1 MKSLENDQFE
11 IYNGH
16 IQIIR
21 QLTQTI
27 RKYDTVIQLLREMDE
42 KNNTTTNNT
51 EIDFFKD
58 IQSSLNKQLGEHEG
72 LCFVIS
78 KLVTIK

>member
-1 MKSLENDQFE
+1 MGYINYMNFLINDQFK
-11 IYNGH
+11 IYNEH
-16 IQIIR
+16 IQIIC

-27 RKYDTVIQLLREMDE
+27 RKYDSIIQLLSETDE
-42 KNNTTTNNT
+42 NNT
-51 EIDFFKD
+51 EINFLKD
-58 IQSSLNKQLGEHEG
+58 IRDSINKQIGEHEG

>member
-11 IYNGH
+11 LYNGH

-27 RKYDTVIQLLREMDE
+27 RKYDTVIQLLRETDE
-42 KNNTTTNNT
+42 KNNTSINNT

-58 IQSSLNKQLGEHEG
+58 IRDSLNKQLGEHEG

>member
-1 MKSLENDQFE
+1 MQSLENDQFE
-11 IYNGH
+11 IFNEH

-21 QLTQTI
+21 KLTQAI
-27 RKYDTVIQLLREMDE
+27 QKYDNLIQLLREEDE
-42 KNNTTTNNT
+42 INNTSTNNI

-58 IQSSLNKQLGEHEG
+58 IRSCLNKQLGEHEG

-78 KLVTIK
+78 KLVTFK